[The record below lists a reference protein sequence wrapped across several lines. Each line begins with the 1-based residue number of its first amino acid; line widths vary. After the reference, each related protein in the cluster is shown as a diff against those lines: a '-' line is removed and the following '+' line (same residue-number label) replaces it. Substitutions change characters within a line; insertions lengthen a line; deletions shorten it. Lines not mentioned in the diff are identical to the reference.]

1 MNTNPDGTVG
11 IDLADL
17 TLELDRAVRIE
28 NEQIRATTMR
38 RIQIEACLDIAVS
51 LRTLAAESALAMGQS
66 EGQLGRL
73 DHEPDDDEPDDD
85 EPDPGERDFL
95 VVGDLVHILDDER
108 VHEVL
113 KVGVS
118 EGESWAEVDDGGVV
132 RYWQRNLV
140 RLRGD
145 ERPDPDPL
153 AEVIIEPVSPEIVAR
168 IDALEAVEPE
178 VVANGM
184 IDDIDDE
191 FEGDDFTETES
202 ALEKLRALEKKP
214 AKKAAPKKGKKS

>member
-1 MNTNPDGTVG
+1 MNTHPDGTVG

-28 NEQIRATTMR
+28 NEQIRTTTMR

-51 LRTLAAESALAMGQS
+51 LRTLAAESARAMLMEDYADGVAP
-66 EGQLGRL
+66 GP
-73 DHEPDDDEPDDD
+73 EPDD
-85 EPDPGERDFL
+85 EPDPAERDFL
-95 VVGDLVHILDDER
+95 VVGDLVHILDGED
-108 VHEVL
+108 VFEVL
-113 KVGVS
+113 QVGTS
-118 EGESWAEVDDGGVV
+118 EGESWAEINDGGIV

-153 AEVIIEPVSPEIVAR
+153 AEVIIDQAFPTGHPEI
-168 IDALEAVEPE
+168 DAPEVVEPE

-214 AKKAAPKKGKKS
+214 AKKAAPKKEKKS